1 MGWQD
6 ILGGA
11 LTGFSTGDPMAW
23 QRNKLEQAFKQF
35 QMQQAMQELE
45 MRKDMLTLEKQKAD
59 LAFKHSKYTLSDLF
73 GGTTTDTV
81 GNKDAGM
88 AGGEEYAVPT
98 GEPTKEVSRP
108 LNLQELIQK
117 FTQSDVPV
125 DIAAKAIPF
134 LTMMQKEKEKPMA
147 VGKHI
152 YKPDTNEWIQNPYID
167 PDDKAPQKISFDRG
181 DQHITEIYEGGKLVR
196 TETAP
201 RYKPDSGDK
210 PRKPHEIGKDAAGL
224 RKEFNNLPEVKEYN
238 TVRTK
243 ISAMESAYKEAQT
256 TKNFVAAD
264 QAMITLFNKMTD
276 PQSVVRESEYAR
288 TGVSMPLINAIK
300 GKASKI
306 RSGGA
311 GLTSSERDAIMK
323 MANLFN
329 ASYKQIYGERVKE
342 YRGYAQMQGL
352 DPNMIAKEEII
363 NKDPLGIR

>member
-1 MGWQD
+1 M
-6 ILGGA
+6 A
-11 LTGFSTGDPMAW
+11 FS
-23 QRNKLEQAFKQF
+23 RNKLEQAFKQF

-152 YKPDTNEWIQNPYID
+152 YKPDTNEWIQNPYVEKPDKESWIDWGHGQKKNAITGEIAKVPTAPRESSDDKFDKNLLIAAQIAGID
-167 PDDKAPQKISFDRG
+167 PKKVR
-181 DQHITEIYEGGKLVR
+181 GGKLSQA
-196 TETAP
+196 EA
-201 RYKPDSGDK
+201 
-210 PRKPHEIGKDAAGL
+210 
-224 RKEFNNLPEVKEYN
+224 
-238 TVRTK
+238 TK
-243 ISAMESAYKEAQT
+243 LADTYKEKFGTASLL
-256 TKNFVAAD
+256 
-264 QAMITLFNKMTD
+264 QALLGGQLGGGQAPT
-276 PQSVVRESEYAR
+276 
-288 TGVSMPLINAIK
+288 IK
-300 GKASKI
+300 Y
-306 RSGGA
+306 
-311 GLTSSERDAIMK
+311 DAK
-323 MANLFN
+323 GN
-329 ASYKQIYGERVKE
+329 QIK
-342 YRGYAQMQGL
+342 
-352 DPNMIAKEEII
+352 
-363 NKDPLGIR
+363 

>member
-1 MGWQD
+1 
-6 ILGGA
+6 
-11 LTGFSTGDPMAW
+11 MAW
-23 QRNKLEQAFKQF
+23 QRNKLEQAYKQF

-81 GNKDAGM
+81 GNNDAGM

-201 RYKPDSGDK
+201 RESSDDK
-210 PRKPHEIGKDAAGL
+210 FDTNLLIAAQIAGIDPEKVRGGKLSQAEA
-224 RKEFNNLPEVKEYN
+224 
-238 TVRTK
+238 TK
-243 ISAMESAYKEAQT
+243 LADTYKEKFGTASLL
-256 TKNFVAAD
+256 
-264 QAMITLFNKMTD
+264 QALLGGQLGGGQAPT
-276 PQSVVRESEYAR
+276 
-288 TGVSMPLINAIK
+288 IK
-300 GKASKI
+300 Y
-306 RSGGA
+306 
-311 GLTSSERDAIMK
+311 DAK
-323 MANLFN
+323 GN
-329 ASYKQIYGERVKE
+329 QIK
-342 YRGYAQMQGL
+342 
-352 DPNMIAKEEII
+352 
-363 NKDPLGIR
+363 

>member
-6 ILGGA
+6 VIGSMLTAGA
-11 LTGFSTGDPMAW
+11 TGDPMAFS
-23 QRNKLEQAFKQF
+23 RHKLEQAFKQF

-108 LNLQELIQK
+108 LNLQELTQK

-201 RYKPDSGDK
+201 RESSDDK
-210 PRKPHEIGKDAAGL
+210 LLIAAQIAGIDPKKVRGGKLSQAEA
-224 RKEFNNLPEVKEYN
+224 
-238 TVRTK
+238 TK
-243 ISAMESAYKEAQT
+243 LADTYKEKFGTASLL
-256 TKNFVAAD
+256 
-264 QAMITLFNKMTD
+264 QALLGGQLGGGQAPT
-276 PQSVVRESEYAR
+276 
-288 TGVSMPLINAIK
+288 IK
-300 GKASKI
+300 Y
-306 RSGGA
+306 
-311 GLTSSERDAIMK
+311 DAK
-323 MANLFN
+323 GN
-329 ASYKQIYGERVKE
+329 QIK
-342 YRGYAQMQGL
+342 
-352 DPNMIAKEEII
+352 
-363 NKDPLGIR
+363 

>member
-6 ILGGA
+6 VIGSILTAGA
-11 LTGFSTGDPMAW
+11 TGDPMAFS
-23 QRNKLEQAFKQF
+23 RHKLEQAFKQF

-108 LNLQELIQK
+108 LNLQELTQK

-167 PDDKAPQKISFDRG
+167 HDDKAPQKISFDRG

-201 RYKPDSGDK
+201 RESSDDK
-210 PRKPHEIGKDAAGL
+210 FDKNLLIAAQIAGIDPKKVRGGKLSQAEA
-224 RKEFNNLPEVKEYN
+224 
-238 TVRTK
+238 TK
-243 ISAMESAYKEAQT
+243 LADTYKEKFGTASLL
-256 TKNFVAAD
+256 
-264 QAMITLFNKMTD
+264 QALLGGQLGGGQAPT
-276 PQSVVRESEYAR
+276 
-288 TGVSMPLINAIK
+288 IK
-300 GKASKI
+300 Y
-306 RSGGA
+306 
-311 GLTSSERDAIMK
+311 DAK
-323 MANLFN
+323 GN
-329 ASYKQIYGERVKE
+329 QIK
-342 YRGYAQMQGL
+342 
-352 DPNMIAKEEII
+352 
-363 NKDPLGIR
+363 

>member
-6 ILGGA
+6 VIGSVLTAGA
-11 LTGFSTGDPMAW
+11 TGDPMAF

-35 QMQQAMQELE
+35 QMQKATDELE
-45 MRKDMLTLEKQKAD
+45 MQREMHGIEKQKLDILLKQKKREED
-59 LAFKHSKYTLSDLF
+59 LDNSPVAGILKVF
-73 GGTTTDTV
+73 GITPPEGSEGMTV
-81 GNKDAGM
+81 GQAKQG
-88 AGGEEYAVPT
+88 VPIADMFRKQ
-98 GEPTKEVSRP
+98 EKKP
-108 LNLQELIQK
+108 L
-117 FTQSDVPV
+117 
-125 DIAAKAIPF
+125 
-134 LTMMQKEKEKPMA
+134 A
-147 VGKHI
+147 VGGKGVYEEGEFKQAPWADQEEI
-152 YKPDTNEWIQNPYID
+152 
-167 PDDKAPQKISFDRG
+167 KAPTTRHYTSG
-181 DQHITEIYEGGKLVR
+181 DKEITEEFDKTTGTWKTVAN
-196 TETAP
+196 AP

-224 RKEFNNLPEVKEYN
+224 RKELNNLPEVKEYN